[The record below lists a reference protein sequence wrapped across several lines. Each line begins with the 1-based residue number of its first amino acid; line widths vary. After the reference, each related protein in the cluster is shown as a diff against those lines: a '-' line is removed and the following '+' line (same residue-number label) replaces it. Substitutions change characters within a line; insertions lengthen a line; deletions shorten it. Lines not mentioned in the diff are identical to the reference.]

1 MRRPKPK
8 CICCGFLADYCRH
21 GAAWV
26 CMVCFPHDRRKRHC
40 TSGKPCLR
48 QSKRRTKQAALRAIK
63 VVEALRQS
71 RTADVLG
78 KQLIR
83 CATSVGANYRAACR
97 ARSTADMIS
106 KLGIVE
112 EEADETL
119 YWLELI
125 IESELLTETRLQGLM
140 REFDEILAMIVASQ
154 KTLRRNNPK
163 NKAR

>member
-1 MRRPKPK
+1 MTENE
-8 CICCGFLADYCRH
+8 F
-21 GAAWV
+21 
-26 CMVCFPHDRRKRHC
+26 
-40 TSGKPCLR
+40 
-48 QSKRRTKQAALRAIK
+48 KRRTKQAALRAIK

-106 KLGIVE
+106 KLAIVE

>member
-1 MRRPKPK
+1 
-8 CICCGFLADYCRH
+8 
-21 GAAWV
+21 
-26 CMVCFPHDRRKRHC
+26 
-40 TSGKPCLR
+40 
-48 QSKRRTKQAALRAIK
+48 
-63 VVEALRQS
+63 
-71 RTADVLG
+71 
-78 KQLIR
+78 
-83 CATSVGANYRAACR
+83 
-97 ARSTADMIS
+97 MIS

>member
-1 MRRPKPK
+1 MTENE
-8 CICCGFLADYCRH
+8 F
-21 GAAWV
+21 
-26 CMVCFPHDRRKRHC
+26 
-40 TSGKPCLR
+40 
-48 QSKRRTKQAALRAIK
+48 KRRTKQAALRAIK

-106 KLGIVE
+106 KLAIVE

-125 IESELLTETRLQGLM
+125 IESELLTVNRLQGLM

>member
-1 MRRPKPK
+1 
-8 CICCGFLADYCRH
+8 
-21 GAAWV
+21 
-26 CMVCFPHDRRKRHC
+26 
-40 TSGKPCLR
+40 
-48 QSKRRTKQAALRAIK
+48 
-63 VVEALRQS
+63 
-71 RTADVLG
+71 
-78 KQLIR
+78 
-83 CATSVGANYRAACR
+83 
-97 ARSTADMIS
+97 MIS
-106 KLGIVE
+106 KLAIVE

>member
-1 MRRPKPK
+1 MTEND
-8 CICCGFLADYCRH
+8 F
-21 GAAWV
+21 
-26 CMVCFPHDRRKRHC
+26 
-40 TSGKPCLR
+40 
-48 QSKRRTKQAALRAIK
+48 KRRTKQAALRAIK

-83 CATSVGANYRAACR
+83 SATSVGANYRAACR

-125 IESELLTETRLQGLM
+125 IESELLTKTRLQGLM
-140 REFDEILAMIVASQ
+140 KEFDEILAMIVASQ